1 MPICYVLHQRK
12 ESSRILHQFVSHCQR
27 IVHNF
32 IGCDSH
38 HLDDFGLELSGHG
51 LIRVCRTIRILH
63 VLKLIGALFKNEL
76 MLLRLTLSVTPASPL
91 CHLVLTLF
99 HAFLASN
106 RDQAKWSVLV
116 PFQLS
121 VDQRADQD
129 RISCRER
136 IDSVLNT
143 ERLKPFK

>member
-1 MPICYVLHQRK
+1 MPICNVLHQRK
-12 ESSRILHQFVSHCQR
+12 ESPCILHQFVSHCQR

-32 IGCDSH
+32 IGSDSG

-51 LIRVCRTIRILH
+51 LIRVCRRIGMLH
-63 VLKLIGALFKNEL
+63 VLGLIGALFKNEL
-76 MLLRLTLSVTPASPL
+76 MLLRLALSVSPASPL
-91 CHLVLTLF
+91 CHLVLTLV

-121 VDQRADQD
+121 VDQRTDQY
-129 RISCRER
+129 RIRCCE
-136 IDSVLNT
+136 
-143 ERLKPFK
+143 